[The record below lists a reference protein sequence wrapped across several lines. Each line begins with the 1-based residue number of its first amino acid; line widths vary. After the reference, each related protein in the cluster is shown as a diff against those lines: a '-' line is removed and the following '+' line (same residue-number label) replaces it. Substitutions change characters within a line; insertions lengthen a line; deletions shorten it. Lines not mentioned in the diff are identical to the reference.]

1 MYGNVGDKYTLVKEI
16 DNGGL
21 ILNDIGGEYE
31 IQEYY
36 SVPHGYTSIK
46 HGDILLFIPD
56 EVFNNNFV
64 KKEQYSRYKREGS
77 TLYLNANGN
86 LREYEID
93 TMNSDDKA
101 HYVTLHLK
109 AID

>member
-1 MYGNVGDKYTLVKEI
+1 MYGNVGDKYILVKEI
-16 DNGGL
+16 DKIGL
-21 ILNDIGGEYE
+21 ILNDIGSEYE

-46 HGDILLFIPD
+46 HNGILLFIPD
-56 EVFNNNFV
+56 ELFNKGFV
-64 KKEQYSRYKREGS
+64 KSEQYSRYKREGS
-77 TLYLNANGN
+77 VLYVNANGN

-93 TMNSDDKA
+93 TINSDDKA